1 MQPAIY
7 LGMAMIA
14 VVWGSI
20 GFHLSVERERAED
33 GAIQE
38 NSNLAR
44 VFEEHIVRT
53 LTGVDR
59 SLLLLRS
66 AYLANPAGFDIEKWL
81 ASPGLESALVPR
93 VGIVGRDGILL
104 SSSAGPT
111 TPHVD
116 VGDRS
121 YFRAQQESGT
131 DGLFIGAANVGR
143 VTGNWVIHVS
153 RPMRAADGSFLGVVL
168 GTLDPDYFTKFYES
182 IDLGRNGAIM
192 LVGLDG
198 LVRATAGI
206 KKDIIGRSM
215 LGSQLFARISEADA
229 GSFLSAGNND
239 GIKRFGS
246 YRVVKGYPLVVYV
259 GQAEREVLANYWRNR
274 IWYFTAAAGFTVVI
288 VIVTIFAIRYRTKLD
303 AGRIALRA
311 SEAQARRKSRELEVT
326 LDYMNQGI
334 MMVDADRNMIVMN
347 RRLIQLLELP
357 EHLIGRQLKLDEFL
371 SHLWES
377 GEFGHEGEAL
387 EPRVRD
393 MIRSGGMSPEIDT
406 FERTRPNGVT
416 LEIRAM
422 ALPDG
427 GVVRTFTDVSE
438 RKRKEAEIAFM
449 ARHDPLTGLAN
460 RTLLGE
466 RIDQAVARTRRRMK
480 ASHCFASI
488 STASRLVNDTRGHPQ
503 ATRCCRSSPIGLSG
517 CVRETRYRSRGLGG
531 DEFAIVQAATEREED
546 VEALAKKI
554 LTAVNA
560 LYDLGGFRTV
570 IATSIGI
577 AMAPRD
583 GADVEQLMK
592 AADIAL
598 YRAKSEGGGEHR
610 FFERAHANGMPV
622 KPLASVA

>member
-1 MQPAIY
+1 M
-7 LGMAMIA
+7 
-14 VVWGSI
+14 
-20 GFHLSVERERAED
+20 
-33 GAIQE
+33 
-38 NSNLAR
+38 
-44 VFEEHIVRT
+44 
-53 LTGVDR
+53 
-59 SLLLLRS
+59 
-66 AYLANPAGFDIEKWL
+66 
-81 ASPGLESALVPR
+81 
-93 VGIVGRDGILL
+93 
-104 SSSAGPT
+104 
-111 TPHVD
+111 
-116 VGDRS
+116 
-121 YFRAQQESGT
+121 
-131 DGLFIGAANVGR
+131 
-143 VTGNWVIHVS
+143 
-153 RPMRAADGSFLGVVL
+153 
-168 GTLDPDYFTKFYES
+168 
-182 IDLGRNGAIM
+182 
-192 LVGLDG
+192 
-198 LVRATAGI
+198 
-206 KKDIIGRSM
+206 
-215 LGSQLFARISEADA
+215 
-229 GSFLSAGNND
+229 
-239 GIKRFGS
+239 
-246 YRVVKGYPLVVYV
+246 
-259 GQAEREVLANYWRNR
+259 
-274 IWYFTAAAGFTVVI
+274 I
-288 VIVTIFAIRYRTKLD
+288 VIVTILAIRYRTKLD

-334 MMVDADRNMIVMN
+334 MMVDADRNMIVLN

-357 EHLIGRQLKLDEFL
+357 EHLISRQLKLDDFL
-371 SHLWES
+371 AHLWES

-438 RKRKEAEIAFM
+438 RKRKEAEIAYM

-466 RIDQAVARTRRRMK
+466 RIDQAFARTRRLHEGFALLCLDLDGFK
-480 ASHCFASI
+480 A
-488 STASRLVNDTRGHPQ
+488 VNDTRGHP
-503 ATRCCRSSPIGLSG
+503 AGDALLRIVADRVSG
-517 CVRETRYRSRGLGG
+517 CVRELDLVARLGG

-546 VEALAKKI
+546 VEALAKRI

-560 LYDLGGFRTV
+560 PYDLGGFRTV

-610 FFERAHANGMPV
+610 FFERAHANAMPV